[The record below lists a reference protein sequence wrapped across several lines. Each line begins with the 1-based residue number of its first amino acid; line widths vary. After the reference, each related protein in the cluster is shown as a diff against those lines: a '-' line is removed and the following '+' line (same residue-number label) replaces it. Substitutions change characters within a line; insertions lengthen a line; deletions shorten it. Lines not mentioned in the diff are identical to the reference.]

1 MLLMVSQ
8 HGHCL
13 NDLLFRW
20 KFGPARGRDPG
31 HRLNHPDFADLAA
44 SYGIPFH
51 HLPLPASADAEAKR
65 AQGGRSRRSSSASRS
80 IWSCW
85 RATCRS

>member
-1 MLLMVSQ
+1 MCRRGRPRLLLMVSQ

-20 KFGPARGRDPG
+20 QSGRSRSTSRPSCPTTE
-31 HRLNHPDFADLAA
+31 RFAAWP

-51 HLPLPASADAEAKR
+51 HLPLPGRRRADP
-65 AQGGRSRRSSSASRS
+65 GGAGAAVMTR
-80 IWSCW
+80 
-85 RATCRS
+85 